1 MKKDSALVVFSGGQ
15 DSTTCLYWALN
26 KFSPVRAITFDYGQ
40 KHKIELQSAAELCQ
54 KENIQQDV
62 ISVSSL
68 QALGGNALV
77 DNEIEISDAH
87 GNNNLPNTFVPGR
100 NIVFLSLAAAK
111 AYQLGINHLV
121 TGVGQADYSGYP
133 DCREDFIK
141 SLEKTLQLG
150 MEFKL
155 SIHRPLM
162 FKDKAEIWELSD
174 QLGHLQDIIQHTH
187 TCYKGEHD
195 QLHSWGYGCG
205 ECPACILRKAGFKKY
220 TEKKIG
226 LSAK

>member
-1 MKKDSALVVFSGGQ
+1 MKKESALVVFSGGQ
-15 DSTTCLYWALN
+15 DSTTCLYWALDN
-26 KFSPVRAITFDYGQ
+26 FAVVRAITFNYGQ

-54 KENIQQDV
+54 KESIQQDV

-77 DNEIEISDAH
+77 DNDIEIDDDQ
-87 GNNNLPNTFVPGR
+87 GNSNLPNTFVPGR

-111 AYQLGINHLV
+111 AYQLGIKHLV

-141 SLEKTLQLG
+141 SLENTLQLG
-150 MEFKL
+150 MEFKV

-174 QLGHLQDIIQHTH
+174 RLGHLQDIIQHTH
-187 TCYKGEHD
+187 TCYNGDHD
-195 QLHSWGYGCG
+195 HLHSWGYGCG
-205 ECPACILRKAGFKKY
+205 ECPACNLRKAGYKKY
-220 TEKKIG
+220 MEKKIG